1 MPYVCALQLQVK
13 ETQKVLTAKLN
24 HSKVQIWYLG
34 RTSCSLSKVVITFI
48 NWKWLTYHTAF
59 SYKVIKSITQTIYT
73 ISWISSVT
81 GTTITSICVSACC
94 IIMTNIWLCCTLVN
108 ICVRINKK
116 RVRESKSIIVFIFLW
131 IERRKNMQTST
142 GNVQRGMYR
151 FVFTEKKPPRFN
163 LTKAKLN
170 PF

>member
-1 MPYVCALQLQVK
+1 MCYPCRMFVHCNCRWKKRKKCWLQ
-13 ETQKVLTAKLN
+13 KLK
-24 HSKVQIWYLG
+24 HSKVKIGYMGKML
-34 RTSCSLSKVVITFI
+34 RSLSKVVIKFI

-142 GNVQRGMYR
+142 GNVQRGM
-151 FVFTEKKPPRFN
+151 
-163 LTKAKLN
+163 
-170 PF
+170 